1 MAGVAIC
8 CERRPKHMPD
18 RNLPSPGH
26 DADHDGERRAWWDR
40 AAANEPWSER
50 RAIFPA
56 RVAGSDDR
64 AMPLHAGPAMVRISH
79 LTRLAEALEESR
91 RLQAP
96 RISRDH
102 LRLVREACE

>member
-1 MAGVAIC
+1 
-8 CERRPKHMPD
+8 
-18 RNLPSPGH
+18 
-26 DADHDGERRAWWDR
+26 
-40 AAANEPWSER
+40 
-50 RAIFPA
+50 
-56 RVAGSDDR
+56 
-64 AMPLHAGPAMVRISH
+64 MPLHAGPAMVRISH